1 MKIATIAR
9 DAEHSPQMQT
19 NDAAILACVEREL
32 AAAGHQV
39 TRISPAELSCNN
51 YDIVVHMSRTPATLQ
66 LLEEAQARGCTV
78 LNSPAAV
85 RNCSR
90 TPMVHILQEN
100 NIPQPPF
107 TTGNR
112 LHLAQYPCWVKKGDG
127 WSTAEGDVTFAPDK
141 ESAAA
146 AVERIKKEHA
156 CDSVVCSHIAGDII
170 KFYGVG
176 NSFFTHSY
184 PQPGKTK
191 FNLEAINGAPQY
203 HPFDSDKLARIA
215 AKAACALGL
224 TIFGGDAIITA
235 QGEIFIIDINDFPSF
250 SAVRKEAAAQIA
262 KTVINTKQK
271 SE

>member
-19 NDAAILACVEREL
+19 NDAAILASVEREL
-32 AAAGHQV
+32 AAAEHEV
-39 TRISPAELSCNN
+39 MRISPAELSRNK

-66 LLEEAQARGCTV
+66 LLEEAEARGCTV

-107 TTGNR
+107 TTGTG
-112 LHLAQYPCWVKKGDG
+112 LCLAQYPCWVKKGEG
-127 WSTAEGDVTFAPDK
+127 WSTTEGDVTYAPDK

-146 AVERIKKEHA
+146 AVERIERKHG
-156 CDSVVCSHIAGDII
+156 CDSIVCKHIAGDIV
-170 KFYGVG
+170 KFYGVS

-191 FNLEAINGAPQY
+191 FNLEAINGAPQR
-203 HPFDSDKLARIA
+203 HPFDKEALAHIA
-215 AKAACALGL
+215 AKAARALGL

-250 SAVRKEAAAQIA
+250 SAVREQAAAQIA
-262 KTVINTKQK
+262 RTVINIKQK